1 MKTMM
6 MYLFLI
12 LFSSTAKEPAIVGT
26 WKMSEENIEVEI
38 IQDGDVCTGVIVKAP
53 KEGAVGTEIL
63 RDLKEKKGKWEGK
76 LYAIRKGRLVDVV
89 IVPKEDEL
97 DLEVSAG
104 FVSKSMSWKRV
115 D

>member
-12 LFSSTAKEPAIVGT
+12 LFSSTGNEPAIVGT

-38 IQDGDVCTGVIVKAP
+38 TQDGDVCTGVVVEAP
-53 KEGAVGTEIL
+53 KEGAIGTEIL
-63 RDLKEKKGKWEGK
+63 RDLKEKNGKWEGK
-76 LYAIRKGRLVDVV
+76 LYAIRKGRLVDVE
-89 IVPKEDEL
+89 IVPSGDEL

-104 FVSKSMSWKRV
+104 FRSKSMTWTRV